1 MGGEHPPRALI
12 VLLALAAV
20 VGVVVS
26 LAAWAFLEL
35 IHQIQVWVFADL
47 PGDLGYRSP
56 PMWFYVVVLGLAG
69 LAVALAIVRLPGNG
83 GHVPAEGLK
92 VAQRL
97 VTQQHDV
104 APAASVAAVGAPTG
118 HHRFTAEAHA
128 AVPPGSGLDVDSGA
142 IVKHPTIVTA
152 GERSERSG

>member
-26 LAAWAFLEL
+26 LAAWGFLEL
-35 IHQIQVWVFADL
+35 IHQIQVWVFTDL
-47 PGDLGYRSP
+47 PGDLGYASA

-69 LAVALAIVRLPGNG
+69 LAVALAIVRLPGKG

-92 VAQRL
+92 VGG
-97 VTQQHDV
+97 D
-104 APAASVAAVGAPTG
+104 PT
-118 HHRFTAEAHA
+118 EP
-128 AVPPGSGLDVDSGA
+128 VEL
-142 IVKHPTIVTA
+142 
-152 GERSERSG
+152 